1 MKLNDEKK
9 LNAYITNFGN
19 ANKKKVH
26 VILNRKQ
33 MNHMPIIE
41 WLKYIKDDGEWNEYK
56 SDVWVN
62 MWVNNKIKIM
72 NATEK

>member
-1 MKLNDEKK
+1 M
-9 LNAYITNFGN
+9 
-19 ANKKKVH
+19 H